1 MLAYFILKQFENDPD
16 DRPLKELRPALPKDA
31 SAVLAPRFQMPA
43 G

>member
-1 MLAYFILKQFENDPD
+1 MVAYFILTQFENDPD
-16 DRPLKELRPALPKDA
+16 CRPLKELRLALLKDA